1 MRVGILALLHESN
14 TFISQPTHLEH
25 FEQSWLFEGDQVR
38 THIESSH
45 HEVGGFF
52 EGLEAADIEPIGVFA
67 GRATPYGTITA
78 ETFDQLLSRLFTA
91 IEKTLAQHGPLDG
104 WLLAPHGATVSE
116 EYPDADG
123 HWLSMVRAH
132 LGLEVPLIATLDPHG
147 NLSPEMVHA
156 CDALISYRSNPHL
169 DQRARGLEAARLMA
183 RTLRGEVRPTM
194 AACLPPLAINI
205 ERQLTSEPQLR
216 SLYELADRM
225 CADPA
230 VLSNSIML
238 GFPYADVA
246 EMGSAA
252 IVVTDQNL
260 PLAQQLAAEL
270 GEYLWSH
277 REEYL
282 GQMIEPG
289 DALDRAVAL
298 NGPVCL
304 LDMGDN
310 VGGGSPADST
320 VLAHEIWRRQIP
332 ASFVCLYDPESVQ
345 QAIAAGPEARLP
357 MKLGGKTDQ
366 QHGAPLAAEFNVVSL
381 HDGKFTEPEAR
392 HGGLT
397 DCDQGPTAIVQSDHG
412 MTVMLTSER
421 MPPFSLQQLIS
432 CNIDPSA
439 FQLLV
444 AKGVNAPVAA
454 YAPICP
460 HLIRVNTAGCTT
472 ADMESLDFQRRRNP
486 MFPFERD
493 TTWSNQVVPPA

>member
-25 FEQSWLFEGDQVR
+25 FAQSWLFEGDQVR
-38 THIESSH
+38 THIGSSH

-52 EGLEAADIEPIGVFA
+52 EGLETADIEPIGVFA
-67 GRATPYGTITA
+67 ARATPYGTITA
-78 ETFDQLLSRLFTA
+78 QTFNQLLKRLFAA
-91 IEKTLAQHGPLDG
+91 IEQTTAQHGPLDG

-116 EYPDADG
+116 DYPDADG
-123 HWLSMVRAH
+123 HWLSLVRAH

-147 NLSPEMVHA
+147 NLSPEMVQA

-169 DQRARGLEAARLMA
+169 DQRARGLEAAQLMA
-183 RTLRGEVRPTM
+183 RTLRGEVQPTM

-216 SLYELADRM
+216 ALYELADRM
-225 CADPA
+225 CSDPA

-238 GFPYADVA
+238 GFPYADVT

-260 PLAQQLAAEL
+260 PLAQRLVADL

-277 REEYL
+277 RSEYL
-282 GQMIEPG
+282 GHMI
-289 DALDRAVAL
+289 ALDAAL
-298 NGPVCL
+298 DQATRLSGPVCL

-320 VLAHEIWRRQIP
+320 LLAHAIFQRQIP
-332 ASFVCLYDPESVQ
+332 DSFVCLYDPESVQ
-345 QAIAAGPEARLP
+345 QAIAAGPTTRLK
-357 MKLGGKTDQ
+357 MTLGGKTDQ
-366 QHGAPLAAEFNVVSL
+366 QHGAPLSAEFTVVSL

-412 MTVMLTSER
+412 LTVMLTSER

-432 CNIDPSA
+432 CDIDPGA
-439 FQLLV
+439 FHLLV

-454 YAPICP
+454 YAPICT

-472 ADMESLDFQRRRNP
+472 ADMESLDFQYRREP

-493 TTWSNQVVPPA
+493 TAWTTEVVPPT